1 MHATRPPLSP
11 FFTAGNRRPAIVP
24 LPRPGAPRD
33 ARLVRLQVRDRPGSL
48 AAVTGHL
55 AEHGVNV
62 LGLEVLTREAGFAI
76 DDFLLAGPNLQTA
89 LDTLGSQAIVLAN
102 RPGVDLLDPG
112 LAMASA
118 CGAVTAAG
126 TAREACRQL
135 VAGALGLVFAEAGVV
150 CIREGHSFL
159 RPIASTVADLPV
171 LEDGPMSL
179 LRSALFSGQCLTADG
194 RTPWA
199 AVDFRDRLPAGSVLA
214 VPGGSAPFLVLVLVR
229 EDDARFVSTE
239 VDRLAAL
246 VRVAIGTLQLHD
258 QHYSVA
264 RGQTAVA
271 SLQR

>member
-1 MHATRPPLSP
+1 MHSTAPTLSP
-11 FFTAGNRRPAIVP
+11 YFSAGNRQPALVP
-24 LPRPGAPRD
+24 LPRPGAPRG
-33 ARLVRLQVRDRPGSL
+33 ARLVRLRVRDRPGSL
-48 AAVTGHL
+48 AAVAGHF
-55 AEHGVNV
+55 AQHGVNV
-62 LGLEVLTREAGFAI
+62 LRLEVLTREAGFAI
-76 DDFLLAGPNLQTA
+76 DDFLLSGPNLTA
-89 LDTLGSQAIVLAN
+89 ALETLGSDAIVLAN
-102 RPGVDLLDPG
+102 RHDVDLHDPG

-126 TAREACRQL
+126 TAREACKQL
-135 VAGALGLVFAEAGVV
+135 VRAGLELVFAEGGVV

-199 AVDFRDRLPAGSVLA
+199 ATTFREKLPSGSVLA

-229 EDDARFVSTE
+229 EDDARFVSAE

-246 VRVAIGTLQLHD
+246 MRVAVGTLQLHD
-258 QHYSVA
+258 QHFAVS
-264 RGQTAVA
+264 RGRPAIA
-271 SLQR
+271 SLRR

>member
-1 MHATRPPLSP
+1 MHSTAPEPSP
-11 FFTAGNRRPAIVP
+11 FFTAGDRQPAVVP
-24 LPRPGAPRD
+24 LPRAGAPRG
-33 ARLVRLQVRDRPGSL
+33 ARFVRLRVRDRPGSL

-62 LGLEVLTREAGFAI
+62 LRLEVLTREAGFAI
-76 DDFLLAGPNLQTA
+76 DDFLLAGPNLQSA

-102 RPGVDLLDPG
+102 RPGVDLHDPG

-135 VAGALGLVFAEAGVV
+135 VRAALELVFAEAGVV

-159 RPIASTVADLPV
+159 RPLASTVADLPV

-179 LRSALFSGQCLTADG
+179 LRSSLFSGQCLTADG

-199 AVDFRDRLPAGSVLA
+199 AAAFREKLPSGSVLA
-214 VPGGSAPFLVLVLVR
+214 VPGGSAPFLVLALVR
-229 EDDARFVSTE
+229 EDDARFVSAE

-246 VRVAIGTLQLHD
+246 MRVAVGTLQLHD
-258 QHYSVA
+258 QHYAVT
-264 RGQTAVA
+264 RGRPALG
-271 SLQR
+271 SLRR